1 MLSISQNILILV
13 LMIGGVLTIVS
24 VSMFGS
30 ANRRLHILQV
40 FSLTLLISLVMLAIA
55 DVNRP
60 FQGWVH
66 VSDFAFVRAQQNMR
80 ASE

>member
-1 MLSISQNILILV
+1 ML
-13 LMIGGVLTIVS
+13 TTVS

-40 FSLTLLISLVMLAIA
+40 FSLTMLITLVMLAIA

-66 VSDFAFVRAQQNMR
+66 VSNYAFQRAKQNMR
-80 ASE
+80 AVE